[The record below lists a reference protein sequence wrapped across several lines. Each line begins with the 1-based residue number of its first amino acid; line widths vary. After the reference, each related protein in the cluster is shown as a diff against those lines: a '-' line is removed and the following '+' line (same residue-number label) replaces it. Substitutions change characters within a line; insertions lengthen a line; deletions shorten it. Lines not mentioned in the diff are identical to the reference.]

1 MKLEKLI
8 LQEKDHITRLSLLV
22 INLDTL
28 GAIKFLSEVSI
39 ELLKVRDTKIADL
52 NHLKE
57 IHEKMEVFYFQHS
70 KEAIQFKKQLL
81 TRINA
86 AIQSD
91 EIVGEECID
100 LMKEAKTWGDLVR
113 IEFMLTKF
121 DPKEELEELKEE
133 IRELEE
139 EKKQDLLEDVHEL
152 KYKCYQLINRI
163 EWNSPSLV
171 GKFRKEMNEIL
182 ALGDDKADTK
192 KLYSLYKKMDSLPSS
207 RVDNEYFNYHRK
219 SGCF

>member
-1 MKLEKLI
+1 M
-8 LQEKDHITRLSLLV
+8 S
-22 INLDTL
+22 N
-28 GAIKFLSEVSI
+28 

-163 EWNSPSLV
+163 EWNCPETSE
-171 GKFRKEMNEIL
+171 KFRKKMSK
-182 ALGDDKADTK
+182 LGDDTK
-192 KLYSLYKKMDSLPSS
+192 KLNSLSMEMELLPLSK
-207 RVDNEYFNYHRK
+207 VDNQYFKFHRS
-219 SGCF
+219 SGFSFFLCL